1 MDETAWPPEY
11 RLDAKNP
18 FHRVL
23 IEMVVLHDR
32 KSEDY
37 GADEDPL
44 ANIRSS
50 EQAGVPAWLG
60 ALIRLNDKVHR
71 LFRFAKKGRLAN
83 EGARDSMI
91 DIAVYGAI
99 MVQLHDENKSQVEN
113 AFHETKTTRPIRDV
127 PQA

>member
-1 MDETAWPPEY
+1 MDSSWYPPEEY
-11 RLDAKNP
+11 KLDPNVS

-23 IEMVVLHDR
+23 IEMAMLHDK
-32 KSEDY
+32 KSKDY

-71 LFRFAKKGRLAN
+71 LFRFAKKGKLAN

-99 MVQLHDENKSQVEN
+99 MVQLFDEQRGKAAIVDAKDWPVQ
-113 AFHETKTTRPIRDV
+113 
-127 PQA
+127 